1 MKASEQQ
8 QSKLLFSKSKNTYGQ
23 LVHKV
28 LNLEMKHGCAPE
40 ITALCSN
47 ARLPLS

>member
-1 MKASEQQ
+1 MKVSEQQ

-28 LNLEMKHGCAPE
+28 LNLVHE
-40 ITALCSN
+40 TWLCTSN
-47 ARLPLS
+47 YCSL

>member
-1 MKASEQQ
+1 MKVSEQQ

-28 LNLEMKHGCAPE
+28 LNLEMKHGCALV
-40 ITALCSN
+40 ITALCSY

>member
-1 MKASEQQ
+1 MKVSEQ

-28 LNLEMKHGCAPE
+28 LNLEMKHGCALV